1 MSTSEDNIQRR
12 TKFYNRLD
20 VAKFLSKEGIPK
32 SKKAMSALMLAGG
45 SSASESKVDSP
56 SFDCLNYVVFA
67 VHPQQINI
75 RDKAN
80 GMIIATIR
88 R

>member
-1 MSTSEDNIQRR
+1 MSTTEDNIQRR
-12 TKFYNRLD
+12 TKFYNRPD
-20 VAKFLSKEGIPK
+20 VAKFLSKEGIPN
-32 SKKAMSALMLAGG
+32 SKKSMCALMIAGG
-45 SSASESKVDSP
+45 SSVTESIAGSP

-75 RDKAN
+75 SDKAN